1 MASERVILSSLA
13 VLALAAAAFV
23 QTGQCAGEAAE
34 AAGRGSAFVRANGTR
49 FTLGGRPFYSNGFNA
64 YWLMYMAS
72 DPADRSKA
80 AAALEEAGRL
90 GATLVRTWAFGD
102 GGYRALQV
110 SPGVYNE
117 EVFMGLDYVIA
128 EAKKRGVHLIL
139 SLVNNWDGYG
149 GKKQYVKWARD
160 QGHSL
165 NSDDDFFT
173 NSVTKGFYKNH
184 VKAVLTRVNKLTGVA
199 YKDDPTILA
208 WELMNEPRCRSDL
221 SGRTLQAWIAEMAG
235 YVKSVDPNH
244 MVEIG
249 LEGFYGESTPD
260 RQRQFNPGGY
270 GVGTDFISNNLISSI
285 DFATIHSYPD
295 QWLPGASNEE
305 QVEFMRRW
313 MASHAGDA
321 AAALRKPLLVAEF
334 GWSAR
339 SSGVH
344 GVVPV
349 RDAYFGMV
357 YDAIYSSAR
366 AGGPLAGGLFWQVME
381 AGMESWTDGYDV
393 VLGRSPS
400 TAAVVAREC
409 ARITSL
415 NQVS

>member
-23 QTGQCAGEAAE
+23 QTGRGAGETTVE
-34 AAGRGSAFVRANGTR
+34 AAGGHCGAAFVRANGTR

-72 DPADRSKA
+72 DPAADRSKA
-80 AAALEEAGRL
+80 AAALEEA
-90 GATLVRTWAFGD
+90 
-102 GGYRALQV
+102 V

-117 EVFMGLDYVIA
+117 EVFRGLDYVIA

-139 SLVNNWDGYG
+139 SLVNNWEGYG
-149 GKKQYVKWARD
+149 GKKQYVQWARD

-199 YKDDPTILA
+199 YKDDPTIFA
-208 WELMNEPRCRSDL
+208 WELMNEPRCQSDL
-221 SGRTLQAWIAEMAG
+221 SGKTLQAWITEMAG
-235 YVKSVDPNH
+235 YAKSLDPNH
-244 MVEIG
+244 MLEIG

-260 RQRQFNPGGY
+260 RQRQFNPRAY
-270 GVGTDFISNNLISSI
+270 AVGTDFISNNLIPGI

-295 QWLPGASNEE
+295 QWLPAASNDE

-339 SSGVH
+339 SSGVRA
-344 GVVPV
+344 VAPV

-357 YDAIYSSAR
+357 YDAIYASAR

-400 TAAVVAREC
+400 TAAVVAREY